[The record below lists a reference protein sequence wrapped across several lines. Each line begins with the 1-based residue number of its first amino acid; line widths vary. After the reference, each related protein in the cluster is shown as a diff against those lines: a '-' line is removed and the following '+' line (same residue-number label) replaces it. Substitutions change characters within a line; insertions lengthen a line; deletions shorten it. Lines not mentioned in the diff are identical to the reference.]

1 MRKKYIAL
9 EGPIGV
15 GKTSLVNLMVERLGA
30 AKILEDVTNP
40 FLEAFYEEEPGA
52 AFQAQLFYL
61 LARYRTL
68 SEAVQTDLFS
78 RFTVADFTFYKD
90 RIFAHLTLDDSELLL
105 YEKLWAVL
113 EPQVPKP
120 DLVVYLQGSTAVL
133 AERVA
138 KRDRAEERNLS
149 LDYLEEVHQAFSHFF
164 LQYDDTPLLVI
175 NTTDIDFVADPVDF
189 DDLIAQIESMDA
201 GRQVY
206 VPRRSR

>member
-149 LDYLEEVHQAFSHFF
+149 LDYLEEVNQAFSHFF